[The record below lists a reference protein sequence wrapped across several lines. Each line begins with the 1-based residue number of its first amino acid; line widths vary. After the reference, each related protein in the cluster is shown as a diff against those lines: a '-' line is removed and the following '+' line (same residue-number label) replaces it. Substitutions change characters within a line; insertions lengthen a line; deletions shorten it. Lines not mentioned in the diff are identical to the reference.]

1 LAPKVV
7 DGALNFDTTINL
19 NESLEIFGA
28 VFAVVIVID
37 LEYPRII
44 LEEPSQSG
52 FDSAYTS

>member
-1 LAPKVV
+1 MV